1 MQHVS
6 ELSAHM
12 SNFILRSKEG
22 KNFEL
27 WFEGGGAWR
36 YHKMVSPYATISRHL
51 PGNARPISPDILL
64 LGQSTAISV
73 ECKYSN
79 SADYIRSGVQEALA
93 YSADLSNQLA
103 TTVKSLVVVPD
114 SNGMLSSTTEIATGI
129 LGLFSSDQYAAY
141 MFEILESC

>member
-1 MQHVS
+1 MD
-6 ELSAHM
+6 
-12 SNFILRSKEG
+12 
-22 KNFEL
+22 
-27 WFEGGGAWR
+27 
-36 YHKMVSPYATISRHL
+36 SPYATISRHL

-79 SADYIRSGVQEALA
+79 NADYIRSGVQEALA

-103 TTVKSLVVVPD
+103 TNVKSLVVVPD
-114 SNGMLSSTTEIATGI
+114 SNGQLSSTTEIATGT

-141 MFEILESC
+141 MFKILESC